1 MIVISRLDP
10 VINNPLSVNSI
21 FKFSNTA
28 ARAVSSKVAMPVLE
42 NLKIELT
49 DRGLFITGSNLDI
62 TIKTQVPYKLGE
74 QDIIR
79 NYKEGSTLIKAKLI
93 TDIVRKV
100 DSDEITLDVIDSTIA
115 TISNNRSEFRL
126 NCVKVDE
133 YLDLDLDATGTQ
145 LSMSAADFNTLV
157 KQTAFAASLKEQR
170 PILTALN
177 LEAKDGVLT
186 ATATDSARMARKTL
200 SIPLG
205 VEFLAN
211 VPAKMMVEVNN
222 LLEGKDSLD
231 IAFSDKKALF
241 TIGTTVVATRL
252 IAGDYPNTKNIVPKI
267 TNYSLEVNASDLMK
281 AIERANILSIDRENV
296 VDLTMSEDGVEISAK
311 SSQVGSAVEK
321 IDIFKYVGQNLKVSF
336 NSEFVI
342 AAVKALGSADVTFAF
357 VGEMKPFIVEN
368 ASDDSVVQIVTP
380 VRTY

>member
-1 MIVISRLDP
+1 M
-10 VINNPLSVNSI
+10 
-21 FKFSNTA
+21 
-28 ARAVSSKVAMPVLE
+28 
-42 NLKIELT
+42 
-49 DRGLFITGSNLDI
+49 
-62 TIKTQVPYKLGE
+62 
-74 QDIIR
+74 
-79 NYKEGSTLIKAKLI
+79 
-93 TDIVRKV
+93 
-100 DSDEITLDVIDSTIA
+100 
-115 TISNNRSEFRL
+115 
-126 NCVKVDE
+126 DE

-145 LSMSAADFNTLV
+145 LSMTTADFNTLV
-157 KQTAFAASLKEQR
+157 NQTAFAASLKEQR

-211 VPAKMMVEVNN
+211 VPAKMMVEVSH

-231 IAFSDKKALF
+231 IAFSDKKAF
-241 TIGTTVVATRL
+241 IGTTVVATRL

-267 TNYSLEVNASDLMK
+267 TNYSLEVNANDLMK